1 MRRLL
6 ILLLSSTV
14 LCGLHVSAEINYL
27 QLYLIGDATP
37 AGWNENLP
45 EEMTPIGNDCFLW
58 DGWLGCGELKF
69 LNVRGDWSSSIV
81 TSSQGLEFEDGG
93 RYDLFY
99 RNGTDNKFINTV
111 PGVVRIIVS
120 LRDMK
125 VNFRRPVLSFTGP
138 AALGW
143 TLDSTIPVFAD
154 NDGVVKWEGQLRQGE
169 LKILDGSGR
178 DWAPCYNAPF
188 EGDVL
193 SQGGHQ
199 MVYNTSDHDSS
210 GNFIDFKYMVPK
222 SGRYNLEFL
231 RGDNDRFYAVHAD
244 ITAEPSLAGA
254 FSSAPGRYLV
264 ALDRQA
270 RSVHFCPVP
279 SRLYIGETAS
289 EAAEIA
295 NVSQGVFSSRMPLR
309 KNTAYKLSY
318 NPAAWEHSVISP
330 NADTDISGGE
340 THNLA
345 PLDAGSYSVD
355 ADGVYVVSAD
365 FSGPHPSLQA
375 KLVAVTSNEALPEAD
390 VTVKARAG
398 RIEVHGAYSRVA
410 VCNIAGILV
419 SDTAPCSV
427 EAGIYIVKVDNN
439 TFKISVK

>member
-6 ILLLSSTV
+6 ISLLTATL
-14 LCGLHVSAEINYL
+14 LCGLPLSAEINYL
-27 QLYLIGDATP
+27 QLYLIGEATP

-45 EEMTPIGNDCFLW
+45 EEMTPIGGDCFLW
-58 DGWLGCGELKF
+58 DGWLGSGEFKF

-93 RYDLFY
+93 KYDLYY

-138 AALGW
+138 AAFGW
-143 TLDSTIPVFAD
+143 TLGSTIPVFAD
-154 NDGVVKWEGQLRQGE
+154 DEGLVRWDGQLRQGE

-178 DWAPCYNAPF
+178 DWTPCYNAPF
-188 EGDVL
+188 EGDIL

-199 MVYNTSDHDSS
+199 MIYNTSDRDEA
-210 GNFIDFKYMVPK
+210 GNFVDFKYNVPK
-222 SGRYNLEFL
+222 SGRYHLEFL
-231 RGDNDRFYAVHAD
+231 RGDNNRFYAVHAD
-244 ITAEPSLAGA
+244 IAEEPSLSGA
-254 FSSAPGRYLV
+254 FTSVPGRYLV

-279 SRLYIGETAS
+279 ARLYIGETPS
-289 EAAEIA
+289 AATEIA
-295 NVSQGVFSSRMPLR
+295 NVGPGVFSSRVILR
-309 KNTAYKLSY
+309 KNSVYKLSY
-318 NPAAWEHSVISP
+318 DLDAWHESVISP
-330 NADTDISGGE
+330 NADTDISGGA

-345 PLDAGSYSVD
+345 PLDAASYRVD
-355 ADGVYVVSAD
+355 ADGEYIVSAD
-365 FSGPHPSLQA
+365 FSGAVPSLQA
-375 KLVAVTSNEALPEAD
+375 KLVAVTSNETLPQAD
-390 VTVKARAG
+390 VAVRAASG
-398 RIEVHGAYSRVA
+398 RIVVDGTFSRVA
-410 VCNIAGILV
+410 VYNISGILV
-419 SDTAPCSV
+419 GDSSPCAV
-427 EAGIYIVKVDNN
+427 EPGIYIVKVDNN